1 MPKKRLL
8 LLEVGNKT
16 TMGQA
21 RRTTPPQAVLFDRDG
36 TLVVDV
42 AYNGDPERVTAM
54 PTARAT
60 VRALHA
66 AHVPVGV
73 ISNQSGIGRGILTA
87 QQVESVNERIDV
99 TLGPFDVWEVCPHTP
114 EDDCRCRK
122 PKPGM
127 VFDAARRL
135 GVAASR
141 LAVIGDIAADVEA
154 AQAAGAVGVLV
165 PTDRTRRSEVQE
177 AALVAS
183 DLAGAVTLLFERT
196 ALP

>member
-8 LLEVGNKT
+8 LLEVGNKA

-122 PKPGM
+122 PEPGM

>member
-1 MPKKRLL
+1 LPKKRLL
-8 LLEVGNKT
+8 LLEVGNKA

-87 QQVESVNERIDV
+87 QQVESVNERIEV